1 MVIEVGPRL
10 SYASAWS
17 TNAVSVCSSAGLG
30 SEQGQDPRDSSSAK
44 PLVERLEPSRRYR
57 VRMKEG
63 AAPLNEEQKR
73 KFAALVHD
81 RMTEQVYHE
90 PLSSFS
96 SSSSSSSNSSSAA
109 SAAVVVPA
117 TSKPV
122 RTIPL
127 LSEGKAALAAIDAE
141 LGLAFDEQ
149 DVDFYLDLFTNKLR
163 RDPTDVELFDLAQS
177 NSEHSRHWFFGAKLV
192 LDGRPAPATL
202 MQLVKETLK
211 KNPGNSVIGFKD
223 NSSAIRGGKIAPL
236 LPATPGRPGPLAP
249 ASRDWDILLT
259 AETHNFPC
267 AVAPYPGAE
276 TGAGGRIRDT
286 HATGIGS
293 MMGAATAGYCVGNLN
308 LRDERSAD
316 PIPSEDPAFEY
327 PPNLASPLQILIDS
341 SNGASDYGNKFGEPL
356 VAGYTRTF
364 GLRVPGGG
372 GAGGG
377 EKGER
382 REWIKPIMFSGGL
395 GQIDHS
401 HLEKLPPKLGM
412 LVVKVRKREG
422 GGESWG
428 RRKRKREKSFF
439 SFFFLILFS
448 QKNTK
453 NITTKNKK
461 NRSAARPTASAWA
474 AAPPPPSLRAEA
486 TAPQTSTSTRS
497 SAATPRWPRSSGGSC
512 APAASSGNATRSS
525 RFTTRAPGA
534 TATWSRRS
542 STLWGPP
549 STSGRWPWAT
559 SRCPCSRS
567 GAPSTRRTTAS

>member
-1 MVIEVGPRL
+1 MVVSFSSFFPSISVVVVVVVVKNLSLILSLSLSPPHPSNQNTATKKQRNSDAVIEVGPRL

-30 SEQGQDPRDSSSAK
+30 GADPAE

-63 AAPLNEEQKR
+63 AAPLSAEQR
-73 KFAALVHD
+73 KAFAALVHD
-81 RMTEQVYHE
+81 RMTEQVYAE

-96 SSSSSSSNSSSAA
+96 SSSLAA
-109 SAAVVVPA
+109 AAAPA

-127 LSEGKAALAAIDAE
+127 LAEGKAALARVDAE

-149 DVDFYLDLFTNKLR
+149 DVEFYIDLFQNKLK

-192 LDGRPAPATL
+192 LDGQPAPATL

-223 NSSAIRGGKIAPL
+223 NSSAIRGGRIRPL
-236 LPATPGRPGPLAP
+236 LPATPGKPGPLVPLA
-249 ASRDWDILLT
+249 RDWDILLT

-293 MMGAATAGYCVGNLN
+293 MMGASTAGYCVGNLG
-308 LRDERSAD
+308 LGVEGEDVKSS
-316 PIPSEDPAFEY
+316 IPSEDSSFAY
-327 PPNLASPLQILIDS
+327 PPNLASPLQILLDS

-364 GLRVPGGG
+364 GLRVPG
-372 GAGGG
+372 AGGD
-377 EKGER
+377 KSSGER

-395 GQIDHS
+395 GQIDHA

-412 LVVKVRKREG
+412 LVVKVREG
-422 GGESWG
+422 EKG
-428 RRKRKREKSFF
+428 RKRERVFF
-439 SFFFLILFS
+439 VVVSLSRLFS
-448 QKNTK
+448 
-453 NITTKNKK
+453 
-461 NRSAARPTASAWA
+461 SPHDLS
-474 AAPPPPSLRAEA
+474 PL
-486 TAPQTSTSTRS
+486 
-497 SAATPRWPRSSGGSC
+497 
-512 APAASSGNATRSS
+512 
-525 RFTTRAPGA
+525 
-534 TATWSRRS
+534 
-542 STLWGPP
+542 L
-549 STSGRWPWAT
+549 
-559 SRCPCSRS
+559 
-567 GAPSTRRTTAS
+567 